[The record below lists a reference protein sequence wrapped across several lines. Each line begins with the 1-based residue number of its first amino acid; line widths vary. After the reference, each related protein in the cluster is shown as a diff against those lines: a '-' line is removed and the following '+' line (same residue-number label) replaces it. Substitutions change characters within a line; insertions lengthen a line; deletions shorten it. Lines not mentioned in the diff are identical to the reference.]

1 MRHGKKGSFLAGACL
16 LLFFVLPARA
26 GQLEPLGTVPLP
38 ADNPQTAEKIELGRK
53 LFFDRRLSGDGTMS
67 CATCH
72 IPDLAFTDGLDI
84 SLSYPTTKS
93 WRNTPT
99 LMNIGFATRLFHDGR
114 SPSLEDQ
121 ALFPVMSSF
130 EMNQNLDYLE
140 EELREVPEY
149 VDSFRQ
155 IFGGHIDRQKMAM
168 ALAAFQRAFVSK
180 NAPIDRYLAGDEK
193 ALSEEARKGFNIFT
207 GKGGCTRCHHG
218 PALSDFGFHTPNVP
232 ENPRLEKDPRIAI
245 TVRFVAKVSGYE
257 DYKNLHED
265 PGRFLVTKD
274 KKDWK
279 AFRTPTLREI
289 SKTGPYM
296 HNGVFDTLEEVIDF
310 YNGGAG
316 PGNRAGLQPLGL
328 SAGEKQALKT
338 FLMEALTG
346 DDLVIPLPEIP

>member
-1 MRHGKKGSFLAGACL
+1 MRHGRRISFLAGACL
-16 LLFFVLPARA
+16 LLFFALPARA
-26 GQLEPLGTVPLP
+26 GQVEPLGDVPTP

-84 SLSYPTTKS
+84 SLNYPTTKS

-99 LMNIGFATRLFHDGR
+99 LMNIGYATRLFHDGR
-114 SPSLEDQ
+114 SKSLEDQ

-149 VDSFRQ
+149 VESFRQ
-155 IFGGHIDRQKMAM
+155 IFGGDIDRQKMAM
-168 ALAAFQRAFVSK
+168 ALAAFQRTFVSQ
-180 NAPIDRYLAGDEK
+180 NAPIDRYLAV
-193 ALSEEARKGFNIFT
+193 
-207 GKGGCTRCHHG
+207 
-218 PALSDFGFHTPNVP
+218 SDYGFHVADVP
-232 ENPRLEKDPRIAI
+232 ENPKLAKDHRIAI

-257 DYKNLHED
+257 DYKNLRED
-265 PGRFLVTKD
+265 PGRFLVTKE

-316 PGNRAGLQPLGL
+316 PKNRAGLEPLGL
-328 SAGEKQALKT
+328 SAEGKHALKT
-338 FLMEALTG
+338 FLTEALTG
-346 DDLVIPLPEIP
+346 DDFVVTLPEIP